1 MKLDIYVPSSLDD
14 ITLEQ
19 YQKFHKIS
27 DGKESS
33 NFINQKMVE
42 IFCNIDLKE
51 IVKIKYTSL
60 DKVLQHIDNLFK
72 KKSKFK
78 NSFVLDGIH
87 YGFIP
92 KLDEMTFG
100 EYIDLDNYFSDWKT
114 MDKAMSVLFRPIT
127 YKDKDKYII
136 KEYKGINNNMK
147 KMPLSIVMSTIIF
160 FYSLS
165 KDLSINIL
173 KSLQSQ
179 KDNIQSNQTL
189 LGNGAGINLYMELV
203 EETLQDLTKSPIETY
218 MNV

>member
-42 IFCNIDLKE
+42 IFCNIDLKD

-60 DKVLQHIDNLFK
+60 NKVLQHIDSLFK

-78 NSFVLDGIH
+78 NSFVLDGIR

-100 EYIDLDNYFSDWKT
+100 EYIDLDNYFSDWNT

-136 KEYKGINNNMK
+136 EEYKGINNNMK

>member
-60 DKVLQHIDNLFK
+60 NKVLRHIDNLFK

-78 NSFVLDGIH
+78 RSFVLNGVH

-100 EYIDLDNYFSDWKT
+100 EYIDLDNYFSDWNT

-127 YKDKDKYII
+127 YKDKDKYLIE
-136 KEYKGINNNMK
+136 EYKGIKNNMK
-147 KMPLSIVMSTIIF
+147 KMPLSVVMSTIIF

-165 KDLSINIL
+165 RDLSVNIL

-179 KDNIQSNQTL
+179 KDNIQLNQTL

-203 EETLQDLTKSPIETY
+203 EETLQDLTKSPISNY

>member
-27 DGKESS
+27 DGKESN

-60 DKVLQHIDNLFK
+60 NKVLRHIDNLFK

-78 NSFVLDGIH
+78 RSFVLNGVH

-100 EYIDLDNYFSDWKT
+100 EYIDLDNYFSDWNT

-127 YKDKDKYII
+127 YKDKDKYLIE
-136 KEYKGINNNMK
+136 EYKGIKNNMK
-147 KMPLSIVMSTIIF
+147 KMPLSVVMSTIIF

-165 KDLSINIL
+165 RDLSVNIL

-179 KDNIQSNQTL
+179 KDNIQLNQTL

-203 EETLQDLTKSPIETY
+203 EETLQDLTKSPISNY